1 MFSVYCVHKVEKKI
15 NIFEGGDSMS
25 QRKRPPYKEF
35 IAWMIVNDV
44 KRQEL
49 QDLLGVTSAT
59 LSHRLNGTGADF
71 TMEEVRTIINKYG
84 EEVSSFFLN

>member
-1 MFSVYCVHKVEKKI
+1 MYIVVIRLKKDKH
-15 NIFEGGDSMS
+15 FEGGDSMS

-44 KRQEL
+44 KRQDL

-84 EEVSSFFLN
+84 EEVSAFFLN

>member
-1 MFSVYCVHKVEKKI
+1 
-15 NIFEGGDSMS
+15 
-25 QRKRPPYKEF
+25 
-35 IAWMIVNDV
+35 MIVNDV
-44 KRQEL
+44 KRQDL

>member
-1 MFSVYCVHKVEKKI
+1 MFIRLKKDKLSK
-15 NIFEGGDSMS
+15 GGDSMS

-44 KRQEL
+44 KRQDL